1 MHPNLNNMTTA
12 TKLLHRIL
20 GATLLI
26 GTLCPALCACEDEDT
41 YAEMRKKEGAQI
53 SNFLNYGTRIVDDE
67 SGDLT
72 LEVKAPIKVISESE
86 FFAND
91 TTTNVDENEY
101 VLLSGSGVYMQI
113 LREGTGKRLE
123 DGESLTV
130 ICRHTEFNIAGDS
143 IQSTNAQSAATEIYP
158 DRMTVQKNYGTITAS
173 FSSGLMHQLYGS
185 SVPSGWILPL
195 QFIKLGRQ
203 SSEDG
208 EVAKVRIIVPSTEG
222 QSDAMNNVYPCFY
235 EITYTRGR

>member
-1 MHPNLNNMTTA
+1 MTA
-12 TKLLHRIL
+12 TTLLHRFL
-20 GATLLI
+20 GATLL
-26 GTLCPALCACEDEDT
+26 TALLCPALSSCEDEDT
-41 YAEMRKKEGAQI
+41 YAEMRKTERAQI
-53 SNFLNYGTRIVDDE
+53 SNFLNYGTRIVDEE
-67 SGDLT
+67 SGDVT
-72 LEVKAPIKVISESE
+72 LEVKAPIKVISENE
-86 FFAND
+86 FYAND

-101 VLLSGSGVYMQI
+101 VLLSGSGIYMQI
-113 LREGTGKRLE
+113 LREGTGERLQ
-123 DGESLTV
+123 DGESATV
-130 ICRHTEFNIAGDS
+130 ICRHTEFNIAADS
-143 IQSTNAQSAATEIYP
+143 IQSTNAQSATTEIYP